1 MKIVLLGLIV
11 VALIDGIVAAPRD
24 NDNHLVEKVDDSKS
38 EFETILA
45 QLQQLQAQLND
56 QQQRTKEQQHQM
68 EEQQD
73 QIKEQQHRMEV
84 QQQRN
89 EEQQRQMKAF
99 MQINRARQS
108 DAETAPVNPMSDVH
122 EVGLVTRL
130 IKAVKTNIR
139 DLVVAKLAAAE
150 MRMEKQIE
158 TIKDGIAQCAVGN
171 YTTKLGASDQY
182 KSHFDLVHT
191 VRYGR
196 TFSRVPTIMTSIN
209 GFERGKIF
217 AGLAGH
223 NGHGHEYNIQI
234 TVYNPTEDKFDLKLH
249 VLNVQIK
256 RLEVTWI
263 ACT

>member
-11 VALIDGIVAAPRD
+11 AAVIDGIVAAPRD
-24 NDNHLVEKVDDSKS
+24 NDNHLVKKLEDSKS

-45 QLQQLQAQLND
+45 QLQAQLND
-56 QQQRTKEQQHQM
+56 QQQ
-68 EEQQD
+68 
-73 QIKEQQHRMEV
+73 QIQEQQHRMEV

-108 DAETAPVNPMSDVH
+108 DTAPVNPMSDVY
-122 EVGLVTRL
+122 EVGLVTKL
-130 IKAVKTNIR
+130 IKAVKTNIQ

-158 TIKDGIAQCAVGN
+158 TIKDGITQCEVGN
-171 YTTKLGASDQY
+171 FTTKLGASERY
-182 KSHFDLVHT
+182 KSHIDLITT

-234 TVYNPTEDKFDLKLH
+234 TVYNPTEDRFDLKLH

-263 ACT
+263 ACA